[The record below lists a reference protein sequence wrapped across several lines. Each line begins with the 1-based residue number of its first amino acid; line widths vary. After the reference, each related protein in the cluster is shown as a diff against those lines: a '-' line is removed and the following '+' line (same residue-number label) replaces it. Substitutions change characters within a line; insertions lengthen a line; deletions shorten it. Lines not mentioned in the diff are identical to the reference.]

1 LFGLAGIQLKEPTM
15 PTLLPSDIE
24 IERIARGL
32 IDRSLPK
39 AAWTHAGHFAA
50 ALWLLRH
57 RGEPAVTAAMP
68 NWIRRYNEATGVANT
83 ETTGYHETIT
93 RASIRAA
100 HSLLELHSDAVAL
113 HEVFESLMAS
123 ELGRSDWLLR
133 YWSRSRLF
141 SAEARRR
148 WLEPDL
154 NSLPYGCTN
163 TRA

>member
-100 HSLLELHSDAVAL
+100 HHMLGFHGELVPL
-113 HEVFESLMAS
+113 HEVLESLMAS
-123 ELGRSDWLLR
+123 ELGRSEWLLR
-133 YWSRSRLF
+133 YWSRPLLF
-141 SAEARRR
+141 SADARKR
-148 WLEPDL
+148 WIEPDL
-154 NSLPYGCTN
+154 KRLPY
-163 TRA
+163 A

>member
-1 LFGLAGIQLKEPTM
+1 M
-15 PTLLPSDIE
+15 PTLLTSDSE
-24 IERIARGL
+24 IERIALGL
-32 IDRSLPK
+32 LDRSLPK
-39 AAWTHAGHFAA
+39 VDWTHAGHFAA
-50 ALWLLRH
+50 VLWLLRH
-57 RGEPAVTAAMP
+57 RGEPAVTAAMAD
-68 NWIRRYNEATGVANT
+68 WIRRYNEATGVANT
-83 ETTGYHETIT
+83 ETGGYHETIT

-100 HSLLELHSDAVAL
+100 HHLLGLHSEVVPL

-154 NSLPYGCTN
+154 KSLPYG
-163 TRA
+163 RADSRCSCR